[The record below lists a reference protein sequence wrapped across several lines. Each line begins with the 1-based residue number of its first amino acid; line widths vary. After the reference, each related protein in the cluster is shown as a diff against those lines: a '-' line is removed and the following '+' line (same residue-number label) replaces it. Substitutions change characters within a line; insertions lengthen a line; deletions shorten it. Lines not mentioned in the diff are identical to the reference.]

1 MQRPMSLMTQGLIAA
16 AILAVGAGL
25 WMAREPVAA
34 AVAGLMGANEQ
45 KPAGRGRNRGG
56 KVPVVTSVVG
66 QGTNDLEF
74 AGVGTARALR
84 HLTLAPAVSGEV
96 VKVHTRAGDRVK
108 RGAKIIELDSRQAAL
123 AVEMARSKLDGAERQ
138 LGRADQL
145 RRRQVQSR
153 AKVVDAATLADQA
166 RVELKTAQVAL
177 SDHTVTAPFAGTVGI
192 ANIDI
197 GDRVTPTTALVTLDD
212 RSKLTVEFEVPE
224 KYLPRLVD
232 KMRVDARTPGFGD
245 RTFAGIID
253 GIDSRVH
260 PTRRT
265 VVVRALVE
273 NTEDLLRP
281 GMSFEVDL
289 RMPGRS
295 YPQIPDLALQ
305 FSQSGNFV
313 WLVESG
319 KAKRVEVALVRRKSN
334 TVLVSGGLK
343 PGDTIIIEGVQRLRP
358 GRAVSIAD
366 DAAAPTPA
374 SKPTSTPA
382 TRSGAQQA
390 KRKSSPNS
398 RTQ

>member
-16 AILAVGAGL
+16 AIIAVGAGL

-45 KPAGRGRNRGG
+45 KKAGKGRRSGG

-66 QGTNDLEF
+66 QGTNNLEF
-74 AGVGTARALR
+74 AGIGTARALR
-84 HLTLAPAVSGEV
+84 HLTLVPAVAGEV
-96 VKVHTRAGDRVK
+96 TKVHTRAGDRVK
-108 RGAKIIELDSRQAAL
+108 KGAKIIELNSRQAAL
-123 AVEMARSKLDGAERQ
+123 AVEMARSKLKGAERQ

-153 AKVVDAATLADQA
+153 AKVLDAATLADQA
-166 RVELKTAQVAL
+166 RVELKTAQVTL

-192 ANIDI
+192 ASVDI
-197 GDRVTPTTALVTLDD
+197 GDRVTTTTTLVTLDD

-232 KMRVDARTPGFGD
+232 KMRVDVRTPGFGE
-245 RTFAGIID
+245 RMFAGIID

-289 RMPGRS
+289 RMPGKS

-319 KAKRVEVALVRRKSN
+319 KAKRVEVSIVRRKSN
-334 TVLVSGGLK
+334 TVLVRGGVK
-343 PGDTIIIEGVQRLRP
+343 PGDTIVIEGVQRLRP

-366 DAAAPTPA
+366 DAAPP
-374 SKPTSTPA
+374 SPSSEPA
-382 TRSGAQQA
+382 TRPTAKQA
-390 KRKSSPNS
+390 KHKSSPKS